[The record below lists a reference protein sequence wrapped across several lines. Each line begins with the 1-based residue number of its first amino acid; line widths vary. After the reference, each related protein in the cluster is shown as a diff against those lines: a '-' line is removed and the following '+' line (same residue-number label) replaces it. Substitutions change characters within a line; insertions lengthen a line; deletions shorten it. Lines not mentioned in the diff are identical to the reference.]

1 MKQER
6 DNDAFKILSLSLLL
20 GNVLRYVCIVD
31 SSKIHLF
38 WTVSIETSFGSVLAQ
53 SLEYTQR

>member
-6 DNDAFKILSLSLLL
+6 DNDAFKILPLSLLL
-20 GNVLRYVCIVD
+20 GNVLRYVYIVD

-38 WTVSIETSFGSVLAQ
+38 
-53 SLEYTQR
+53 